1 MLGRA
6 LRWTGAQLAFLIVL
20 VVLAVAFGYLLAA
33 PHRTGRVTGLF
44 AAAMLLAGLERA
56 VLPTARVG
64 LLAVRSRWVDVLLYL
79 LFGGAILAL
88 DIRLHS

>member
-1 MLGRA
+1 VLGRA
-6 LRWTGAQLAFLIVL
+6 LRWTGAQLAFLL
-20 VVLAVAFGYLLAA
+20 VLAVLASAFAYLLAA

-64 LLAVRSRWVDVLLYL
+64 LLAVRARWVDVVLYL
-79 LFGGAILAL
+79 VIGGVILAL
-88 DIRLHS
+88 DLRLHA

>member
-6 LRWTGAQLAFLIVL
+6 LRWTGAQLAFL
-20 VVLAVAFGYLLAA
+20 VVLAVLATAFGYLLTA
-33 PHRTGRVTGLF
+33 PHRTARATGLF

-64 LLAVRSRWVDVLLYL
+64 LLAVRARWVDVVLYL
-79 LFGGAILAL
+79 LFGGAILVL
-88 DIRLHS
+88 DIRLRA

>member
-1 MLGRA
+1 VLGRA
-6 LRWTGAQLAFLIVL
+6 LRWTGAQLAFLL
-20 VVLAVAFGYLLAA
+20 VLAVLASAFAYLLAA

-64 LLAVRSRWVDVLLYL
+64 LLAVRARWVDVVLYL
-79 LFGGAILAL
+79 LIGGVILVL
-88 DIRLHS
+88 DLRLHA